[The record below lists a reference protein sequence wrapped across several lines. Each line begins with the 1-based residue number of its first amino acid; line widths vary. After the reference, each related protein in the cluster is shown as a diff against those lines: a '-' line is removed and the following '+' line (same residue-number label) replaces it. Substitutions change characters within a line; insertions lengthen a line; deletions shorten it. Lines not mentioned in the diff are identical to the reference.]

1 MENFEKAK
9 ENFLSK
15 EKNLS
20 KYATKSSD
28 AIRFKEENEDIRP
41 PFFHDIDRII
51 HSLSYTRYLNK
62 TQVYTLNSN
71 DHVSRRITHV
81 QLVSKIARTIGRALN
96 LNEDLIEAIALGHDI
111 GHTPLGHAGE
121 AILNRLSLK
130 ELGEYFAH
138 NIQGVRY
145 YMSVATDGKGLNLT
159 LQTLDGIMTHN
170 GEMLSPIYEPMK
182 KDKDEFLSEYN
193 ESYKDLRKS
202 KTYRPMT
209 LEGCVVR
216 ISDIIGYIGRDIE
229 DAIRLHILTEEKVE
243 ELKQKINSI
252 ASFQFH
258 AINNGSI
265 VNYFILDV
273 CSHSSPESGI
283 CLSDEAFAIMQE
295 IMKFN
300 YQNIYLIDRVK
311 IHSNYVQLIVHSIF
325 DFLYKY
331 KQLSSIHNK
340 NVIDEL
346 KADKDKYPVTISGYI
361 HWLEK
366 YSLMEGFERESIYGN
381 HIIYDFDHN
390 EHAMAKSIIDYLAG
404 MSDVYILKIFNELI
418 SFS

>member
-1 MENFEKAK
+1 MGNFEKAK
-9 ENFLSK
+9 ENFLRK

-20 KYATKSSD
+20 KYATRSSD
-28 AIRFKEENEDIRP
+28 AIRFKEETEDIRP

-111 GHTPLGHAGE
+111 GHTPLGHTGE

-145 YMSVATDGKGLNLT
+145 YMYISKDGKGLNLT

-170 GEMLSPIYEPMK
+170 GEMLSPIYEPIS
-182 KDKDEFLSEYN
+182 KDKEEFLREYN
-193 ESYKDLRKS
+193 ESYKDLEKS

-229 DAIRLHILTEEKVE
+229 DAIMIDRFKRSDIPESIRDVLGDNNRDIVNTIVLDIINESIDKPYIKMSDKVYNALFALKKFNNENIYKYSMTKE
-243 ELKQKINSI
+243 ELDYYEKGINKLYHTYLEDIKSNNKDSIIYKIFLNHQDELYLKNTNIKRQVIDFI
-252 ASFQFH
+252 A
-258 AINNGSI
+258 GMT
-265 VNYFILDV
+265 D
-273 CSHSSPESGI
+273 
-283 CLSDEAFAIMQE
+283 
-295 IMKFN
+295 
-300 YQNIYLIDRVK
+300 
-311 IHSNYVQLIVHSIF
+311 
-325 DFLYKY
+325 DFL
-331 KQLSSIHNK
+331 
-340 NVIDEL
+340 V
-346 KADKDKYPVTISGYI
+346 
-361 HWLEK
+361 
-366 YSLMEGFERESIYGN
+366 REI
-381 HIIYDFDHN
+381 
-390 EHAMAKSIIDYLAG
+390 K
-404 MSDVYILKIFNELI
+404 KIQ
-418 SFS
+418 S